1 MEEIKIEE
9 ENGIIWINLE
19 NKIDEI
25 NKNDLIPEFQDN
37 TNIDFLICKKVTQNI
52 EYGSNILQ
60 KFDEEHIDPNY
71 YQNKSQTVVF
81 KKLNNKNYLH
91 GFSEDFKEENEIEKE
106 NIIFN
111 DNMCIQMISMD
122 LLFKKI
128 AFCDLGDFDFDVIEY
143 LSMQINC
150 LLDNDSLINKIESL
164 FDYYLIDSSEKSN
177 IT

>member
-1 MEEIKIEE
+1 MPGRRKCIPQMWLKEHFTSKCRSR
-9 ENGIIWINLE
+9 ENPDA
-19 NKIDEI
+19 K
-25 NKNDLIPEFQDN
+25 KN
-37 TNIDFLICKKVTQNI
+37 
-52 EYGSNILQ
+52 
-60 KFDEEHIDPNY
+60 

-128 AFCDLGDFDFDVIEY
+128 ALCDLGDFDFDVIEY